1 MREQYE
7 LPCSNSSTMDNGSYL
22 YDSINNVVVIL
33 GVFMD
38 LIPCYRKDTFSRHG
52 IVMQIQGY
60 LYLIDGS
67 NKKIMGRG
75 KE

>member
-1 MREQYE
+1 
-7 LPCSNSSTMDNGSYL
+7 MDIGSYL

-33 GVFMD
+33 RIFMD
-38 LIPCYRKDTFSRHG
+38 LIPCYRKDTFSKHG

-60 LYLIDGS
+60 LNLTDGS

>member
-1 MREQYE
+1 MD
-7 LPCSNSSTMDNGSYL
+7 ST
-22 YDSINNVVVIL
+22 
-33 GVFMD
+33 
-38 LIPCYRKDTFSRHG
+38 PCYRKDTFSKHG

-60 LYLIDGS
+60 LSLTDGS